1 MKKKIL
7 RLVVA
12 FTLTSITAFAQD
24 AKKYRFT
31 IDLNKVEND
40 KVSVELLPPAIST
53 NEIIFNIPK
62 IVPGTYSEDDF
73 GRFIDD
79 FTALDKKG
87 NALPVEHINVN
98 SWKISK
104 AKDLF
109 KIKYKVNDSFD
120 DFGGTK
126 PVFEP
131 CGSNIQKDTNYL
143 INNHCFVGYFDDMK
157 KLPFEVT
164 VLHPQNLY
172 GSSPLTDMDKSDT
185 KDKYEVENYNRIVDN
200 PIMYNVPDTTTI
212 TVGKSQVMISVY
224 SPNKKV
230 SAAFLGEN
238 FNRLLQAQAKYL
250 GGTLPVSKYAFLI
263 YLFDQ
268 PGVSGSNGALEHSYS
283 SVYYMPEGDPK
294 NILQFFL
301 NVAAHE
307 FFHIV
312 TPLNLHSEEIAYFDF
327 NEPKMSEHLWLYE
340 GSTEYHAHLAQE
352 RYGLTTKEDFLK
364 VIQQKVTTSKQA
376 FNDSVPFTIMSANV
390 LHEYANQFGNVYQK
404 GALINMCLDI
414 KLRKISNGKKGVI
427 DMVLDLSKQYGK
439 DKPFKDAEL
448 FDAIEKVTYPEIKTF
463 LETYVA
469 GGKPLPLQEI
479 LADAGV
485 DYAAIVETKDSVF
498 TFGSISFAPAEG
510 KRIKIT
516 DVSKTNAFGKAM
528 GYRAN
533 DVLVSINGKDVDVT
547 NTNATIGELY
557 KVAKPGD
564 MLQVVVERKDGNG
577 AAQAVTLSAPMIKVP
592 VRKFNVLSFNPAP
605 SAAQK
610 ALQDS
615 WLTAQQ

>member
-1 MKKKIL
+1 MKRKFL
-7 RLVVA
+7 CLVVA
-12 FTLTSITAFAQD
+12 FTLTSIAALAQD
-24 AKKYRFT
+24 SKKYRFT

-40 KVSVELLPPAIST
+40 KVSVELLPPAISK
-53 NEIIFNIPK
+53 NEVIYNIPK

-79 FTALDKKG
+79 FAALDKKG
-87 NALPVEHINVN
+87 NALPVVHFNIN
-98 SWKISK
+98 SWKISN
-104 AKDLF
+104 AKNLAR
-109 KIKYKVNDSFD
+109 IKYKVNDSFD

-157 KLPFEVT
+157 QVPYELT

-172 GSSPLTDMDKSDT
+172 GSSPLTDMDKST
-185 KDKYEVENYNRIVDN
+185 AADKYEVENYNRIVDN
-200 PIMYNVPDTTTI
+200 PIMYNAPDTTTI
-212 TVGKSQVMISVY
+212 TVGKSQVLISVY

-268 PGVSGSNGALEHSYS
+268 PGVSGANGALEHSYS

-294 NILQFFL
+294 SILQFFL

-312 TPLNLHSEEIAYFDF
+312 TPLGLHSEEIAYFDF
-327 NEPKMSEHLWLYE
+327 NEPKMSQHLWLYE
-340 GSTEYHAHLAQE
+340 GTTEYHAHLAQE
-352 RYGLTTKEDFLK
+352 RYGLTSKDDFLK
-364 VIQQKVTTSKQA
+364 VLQQKITTSRQA
-376 FNDSVPFTIMSANV
+376 FNDSVPFTVMSANV
-390 LHEYANQFGNVYQK
+390 LHEYAKQFGNVYQK
-404 GALINMCLDI
+404 GALIAMCLDI
-414 KLRKISNGKKGVI
+414 QLRKLSNGKKGVI
-427 DMVLDLSKQYGK
+427 DMVLDLSKKYGK

-448 FDAIEKVTYPEIKTF
+448 FDEIGKVTYPEIKEF

-469 GGKPLPLQEI
+469 GSKPLPLQEI
-479 LADAGV
+479 LAEAGI
-485 DYAAIVETKDSVF
+485 DYTAVVETKDSVF
-498 TFGSISFAPAEG
+498 TLGSISFAPTEG
-510 KRIKIT
+510 KKIQIT
-516 DVSKTNAFGKAM
+516 DVSKMNAFGKAM
-528 GYRAN
+528 GYQVN
-533 DVLVSINGKDVDVT
+533 DILVSINGKDVDVT
-547 NTNATIGELY
+547 NTNATIGDLY
-557 KVAKPGD
+557 KIAKPGD
-564 MLQVVVERKDGNG
+564 PLQVVVQRKDGNG
-577 AAQAVTLSAPMIKVP
+577 VGQEVTLTAPMMKVA
-592 VRKFNVLSFNPAP
+592 VKKFNVLSFNPSP
-605 SAAQK
+605 SAAQQ

-615 WLTAQQ
+615 WLTAKQ